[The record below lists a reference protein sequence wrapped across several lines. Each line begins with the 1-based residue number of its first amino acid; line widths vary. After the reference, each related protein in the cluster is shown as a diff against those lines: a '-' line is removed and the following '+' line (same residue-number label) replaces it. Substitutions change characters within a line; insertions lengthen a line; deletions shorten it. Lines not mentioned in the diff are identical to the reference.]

1 VRWES
6 PSATSLEK
14 PSEERE
20 LLQRV
25 REAIGELGAG
35 EEVEADARLFIER
48 LVKER
53 ADLIKERGERAFSP
67 LMGVVMRE
75 FRGRVDGGK
84 LASWLKE
91 EIERSLKG
99 G

>member
-1 VRWES
+1 
-6 PSATSLEK
+6 
-14 PSEERE
+14 
-20 LLQRV
+20 
-25 REAIGELGAG
+25 GAG